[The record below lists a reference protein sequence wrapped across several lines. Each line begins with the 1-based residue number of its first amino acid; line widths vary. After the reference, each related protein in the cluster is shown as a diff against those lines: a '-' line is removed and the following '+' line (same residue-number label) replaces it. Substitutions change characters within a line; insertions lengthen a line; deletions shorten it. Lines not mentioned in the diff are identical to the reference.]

1 MFEQV
6 TPESVGISS
15 ARLADYFET
24 LRRAGLAM
32 HSVLLMRGDKLLTE
46 QYWAPFHR
54 DFCHRMYSQTKSYVS
69 IAIGLLCEEGKLS
82 LDDPIVSHFPDKIDG
97 EISPYLARQT
107 VRDMLLMET
116 GQQCPS
122 WFTAGDPDRTHLYLN
137 RGVNFRPSRTLW
149 QYDSGGSQVL
159 SSLVERL
166 SEMSLFDFLNERI
179 FRHLGTFK
187 TATILKTPNGDAW
200 GDSALVCTTR
210 DMMSFAR
217 LLLNGGVW
225 QGKRLI
231 SEAYIK
237 EATSP
242 LVDNDEDGWP
252 TVLQH
257 GYGYQIWHC
266 ENDGFAFVG
275 MGGQLTLCF
284 PTLDV
289 IFCCNADVQG
299 DPRGYDAILRPMM
312 DQIIY
317 PMQDHPLPEDPA
329 AAARLTE
336 VTRSL
341 TLISATGKRHVPFAD
356 EIDGK
361 TYLCEPNHMGITKFS
376 FTFARDGGVLRYT
389 NAQGEKQLP
398 FGLCRNEL
406 CKFPQYGYSNEAGGV
421 RTTDGFLYDAAVS
434 AAWREERKLSLR
446 VQIIDRY
453 FGNLRAIFAFRDND
467 VVVNMISTAED
478 FLGEYHGMLL
488 AKRENET
495 PKPKKSK
502 TF

>member
-1 MFEQV
+1 MFENV

-15 ARLADYFET
+15 SRLADYFCT
-24 LRRAGLAM
+24 LQRAGLAM
-32 HSVLLMRGDKLLTE
+32 HSVLMMRGEQLITE

-82 LDDPIVSHFPDKIDG
+82 LDDPIVSHFPDKIDTQ
-97 EISPYLARQT
+97 IPPHLARQT
-107 VRDMLLMET
+107 IRDMLLMET
-116 GQQCPS
+116 SQQCPH

-137 RGVNFRPSRTLW
+137 RGVNHRPSRTLW

-166 SEMSLFDFLNERI
+166 SGMSLLDFLIERI

-187 TATILKTPNGDAW
+187 TATILKTPNGDSW

-217 LLLNGGVW
+217 LLMNGGLW

-237 EATSP
+237 EATAP
-242 LVDNDEDGWP
+242 LVDNDEDGWQ

-284 PTLDV
+284 PALDF
-289 IFCCNADVQG
+289 IFCCTADVQG
-299 DPRGYDAILRPMM
+299 DPRGYDAIVRPLM
-312 DQIIY
+312 DQIVY
-317 PMQDHPLPEDPA
+317 TMQPHPLPEDEA
-329 AAARLTE
+329 AQTRLAE
-336 VTRSL
+336 LTRNL
-341 TLISATGKRHVPFAD
+341 TLLCATGKAHVPFAD
-356 EIDGK
+356 RISGK
-361 TYLCEPNHMGITKFS
+361 TYLCAPNPTGITEFS
-376 FTFARDGGVLRYT
+376 FTFSESGGSLRYV
-389 NAQGEKQLP
+389 NAQGEKILP

-406 CKFPQYGYSNEAGGV
+406 CKFPQHGYSDGVGGQ

-434 AAWREERKLSLR
+434 AAWREEQKLALR

-453 FGNLRAIFAFRDND
+453 FGNLRAVFAFRDD
-467 VVVNMISTAED
+467 QVVVSMVSAAED
-478 FLGEYHGMLL
+478 FLGEYNGMLL
-488 AKRENET
+488 ARRKN
-495 PKPKKSK
+495 
-502 TF
+502 